1 MARTSIF
8 IIAADRNSEST
19 CGAHGL
25 AGCARGLKKRVS
37 WDLKKQNLRN
47 FKNSKIR
54 KTK

>member
-1 MARTSIF
+1 MARISIF

-37 WDLKKQNLRN
+37 WDLKKTE
-47 FKNSKIR
+47 FKKF
-54 KTK
+54 